1 MTTGVVFCFLQNFQG
16 ACGTVTVDGYI
27 KVRYISMQTQ
37 LYTKGYHAQNDVEV
51 SIKDK
56 NDWEDV
62 ASEFQRRKSV
72 GLSGGSDFR
81 T

>member
-37 LYTKGYHAQNDVEV
+37 LYTKETSFFKWFG
-51 SIKDK
+51 SIFE
-56 NDWEDV
+56 W
-62 ASEFQRRKSV
+62 FQKRRQIFWTIAVLQHSN
-72 GLSGGSDFR
+72 
-81 T
+81 

>member
-1 MTTGVVFCFLQNFQG
+1 
-16 ACGTVTVDGYI
+16 
-27 KVRYISMQTQ
+27 MQEVKKN
-37 LYTKGYHAQNDVEV
+37 YWAKSASSSGYHAQNDVEV
-51 SIKDK
+51 SIKEK

-72 GLSGGSDFR
+72 GLFGGSDFR